1 VIDSVNGFTETG
13 IGTAQALRRVLRV
26 APDLRRGLFVT
37 VLLAGLGTAIALV
50 IPIVI
55 QQLVDTELLRGDSI
69 DLGHVVQGGAGALA
83 AMAAAMLVRRRALV
97 RLAVRS
103 AAGLSDLRVKAFA
116 HIHELSMLH
125 VQSERRGA
133 LVSRVT
139 SDVTAIQDF
148 MDWGGV
154 GMLVGAAQAVL
165 ALIAMM
171 VYRWE
176 LALVVALAAL
186 IYAALLIW
194 FQAILRRAHDRV
206 RRRIGL
212 TLGTMSEAISGLPT
226 IRAYGAEDETLEGVH
241 DALET
246 QFHTEVRTFSLGS
259 VLFSSA
265 ELFAGLI
272 TAGVVGLGVATA
284 LGDGLTAG
292 RMIAFLFLVNLLV
305 EPIQTLVESL
315 SEAQSAAAG
324 VRRILSVLDTPPDI
338 PDPGVSD
345 LTLPTGPIG
354 LELRGVGYAYP
365 GGKDLVIRDLS
376 LSVDPGSR
384 IAVVGKTGSGK
395 STFTKLITRL
405 LDPETGSIEL
415 SGRPLNRIG
424 FTELRNRVAFVPQEG
439 FLFDATIAGN
449 VRYGKPD
456 ATDDEILTAFSDL
469 GLADWAQGLPAGIDT
484 EVGERGSQLSAGE
497 RQLVAMVR
505 AWIAD
510 PDLLVLDEATSAV
523 DPALE
528 VRLRDAMEAAVAGR
542 TSITV
547 AHRLSTA
554 EAADQ
559 VLVFDEGRVV
569 EQGRHA
575 DLIAADGTYADLH
588 RDWAAGTG
596 PAATM

>member
-1 VIDSVNGFTETG
+1 MIDTTKGFIESE

-26 APDLRRGLFVT
+26 APELRRGLWVT
-37 VLLAGLGTAIALV
+37 VALAGIGTAIALI

-55 QQLVDTELLRGDSI
+55 QQLVDTELLGDDSI
-69 DLGHVVQGGAGALA
+69 DLGNVVGGGAVALV
-83 AMAAAMLVRRRALV
+83 AMVVAMLVRRQALV

-116 HIHELSMLH
+116 HIHQLSMLH

-139 SDVTAIQDF
+139 SDVTAIQEF

-165 ALIAMM
+165 AVVAMLL
-171 VYRWE
+171 YRWQ
-176 LALVVALAAL
+176 LALFVAVAAV
-186 IYAALLIW
+186 IYAVLLIW

-206 RRRIGL
+206 RERIGI
-212 TLGTMSEAISGLPT
+212 TLGTMSEAISGLST

-241 DALET
+241 DALEA
-246 QFHTEVRTFSLGS
+246 QFRTEVRTFSLGS
-259 VLFSSA
+259 ALFSSA

-272 TAGVVGLGVATA
+272 TAGVVGLGVATS

-305 EPIQTLVESL
+305 EPIQTLVETL

-324 VRRILSVLDTPPDI
+324 VRRILNVLDTPPDI
-338 PDPGVSD
+338 QDPGEND
-345 LTLPTGPIG
+345 LTLAAGPVDVK
-354 LELRGVGYAYP
+354 LTDVSYVYP
-365 GGKDLVIRDLS
+365 GGEDLVIRDLS
-376 LSVDPGSR
+376 LSVGGGSR

-395 STFTKLITRL
+395 STFTKLVTRL
-405 LDPETGSIEL
+405 IDPTAGWIEL
-415 SGRPLNRIG
+415 SSRPLNRIG
-424 FTELRNRVAFVPQEG
+424 FTELRDRVAFVPQEG
-439 FLFDATIAGN
+439 FLFDATVAGN

-456 ATDDEILTAFSDL
+456 ASDEEIRGAFDDL
-469 GLADWAQGLPAGIDT
+469 GLADWVDSLPAGLNT
-484 EVGERGSQLSAGE
+484 PVGERGSQLSAGE

-554 EAADQ
+554 EAADK
-559 VLVFDEGRVV
+559 VLVFDDGRLV
-569 EQGRHA
+569 EHGSHA
-575 DLIAADGTYADLH
+575 NLLAAAGTYAKLH
-588 RDWAAGTG
+588 EDWAAGTG
-596 PAATM
+596 TTASI

>member
-1 VIDSVNGFTETG
+1 MSEPLLGIVETE
-13 IGTAQALRRVLRV
+13 IGTATALRRVLRV
-26 APDLRRGLFVT
+26 APELRRGLWVT
-37 VLLAGLGTAIALV
+37 VFLAAAGTAIALV

-55 QQLVDTELLRGDSI
+55 QGLIDTQLLEADSI
-69 DLGHVVQGGAGALA
+69 NMGNVVARGALA
-83 AMAAAMLVRRRALV
+83 VAAMVVAMAVRRQALI

-103 AAGLSDLRVKAFA
+103 AAGLSDLRVTAFA
-116 HIHELSMLH
+116 HIHKLSMLH

-139 SDVTAIQDF
+139 SDITAVQEF

-154 GMLVGAAQAVL
+154 GMLVGAAQALL
-165 ALIAMM
+165 AVAAMM

-176 LALVVALAAL
+176 LALFVALVAL
-186 IYAALLIW
+186 IYAGLLIW
-194 FQAILRRAHDRV
+194 FQTILRRAHDRV
-206 RRRIGL
+206 RDRIGI
-212 TLGTMSEAISGLPT
+212 TLGTMSEAISGLAT
-226 IRAYGAEDETLEGVH
+226 IRAYGAEEETLAGVS
-241 DALET
+241 DAVES
-246 QFHTEVRTFSLGS
+246 QFRTEVRTFSLGS
-259 VLFSSA
+259 ALFSSA

-272 TAGVVGLGVATA
+272 TAGVVGLGVATP
-284 LGDGLTAG
+284 LGEGLSAG

-305 EPIQTLVESL
+305 EPIQTLVETL

-324 VRRILSVLDTPPDI
+324 VRRILNVLDTPPDI
-338 PDPGVSD
+338 VDPDESSPA
-345 LTLPTGPIG
+345 TEAGPIG
-354 LELRGVGYAYP
+354 MELTRIAYSYP
-365 GGKDLVIRDLS
+365 GSDELVIRDLS
-376 LSVDPGSR
+376 LSIGPGRR

-395 STFTKLITRL
+395 STFTKLVTRL
-405 LDPETGSIEL
+405 VDPGGGSIEL
-415 SGRPLNRIG
+415 NGRPLDRIG

-439 FLFDATIAGN
+439 FLFDTSIAGN

-456 ATDDEILTAFSDL
+456 ATDNEIQTAFDDL
-469 GLADWAQGLPAGIDT
+469 GLADWVDSLPAGLNT
-484 EVGERGSQLSAGE
+484 PVGERGNQLSAGE

-554 EAADQ
+554 EAADE
-559 VLVFDEGRVV
+559 VLVFDEGRLV
-569 EQGRHA
+569 EKGRHI
-575 DLIAADGTYADLH
+575 DLLAAEGTYAGLH

-596 PAATM
+596 TAAAM

>member
-1 VIDSVNGFTETG
+1 VESE
-13 IGTAQALRRVLRV
+13 IGTATALRRVLRV
-26 APDLRRGLFVT
+26 APELRRGLWVT
-37 VLLAGLGTAIALV
+37 IGLAGIGTAIALI

-55 QQLVDTELLRGDSI
+55 QQLVDTELLRGDAI
-69 DLGHVVQGGAGALA
+69 DLGNVIQGGGVATA
-83 AMAAAMLVRRRALV
+83 AMAAAMLVRRQALV

-103 AAGLSDLRVKAFA
+103 AGGLSDLRVKAFA
-116 HIHELSMLH
+116 HVHDLSMLH

-165 ALIAMM
+165 AVMAMV
-171 VYRWE
+171 VYRWQ
-176 LALVVALAAL
+176 LALLVAVAAL
-186 IYAALLIW
+186 IYAALLVW
-194 FQAILRRAHDRV
+194 FQTILRRAHDRV
-206 RRRIGL
+206 RERIGI
-212 TLGTMSEAISGLPT
+212 TLGTISEAISGLST
-226 IRAYGAEDETLEGVH
+226 IRAYGAEQETLAGVH

-246 QFHTEVRTFSLGS
+246 QFRTEVRTFSLGS
-259 VLFSSA
+259 ALFSSA

-272 TAGVVGLGVATA
+272 TAGVVGLGVASG
-284 LGDGLTAG
+284 LGDGMTAG

-324 VRRILSVLDTPPDI
+324 VRRILNVLDTPPDI
-338 PDPGVSD
+338 SDPDVVDGVLAAGPIEVQLTGVS
-345 LTLPTGPIG
+345 
-354 LELRGVGYAYP
+354 YAYP
-365 GGKDLVIRDLS
+365 EGEGLVIRDLS
-376 LSVDPGSR
+376 LSIAAGGR

-395 STFTKLITRL
+395 STFTKLVARL
-405 LDPETGSIEL
+405 LDPDVGSIEL
-415 SGRPLNRIG
+415 NGRPLNRIG
-424 FTELRNRVAFVPQEG
+424 FTELRDRVAFVPQEG
-439 FLFDATIAGN
+439 FLFDASVGAN

-456 ATDDEILTAFSDL
+456 AADDEVLRAFDDL
-469 GLADWAQGLPAGIDT
+469 GLADWVDSLPTGLATP
-484 EVGERGSQLSAGE
+484 VGERGSQLSAGE
-497 RQLVAMVR
+497 RQLVALVR

-528 VRLRDAMEAAVAGR
+528 VRLRDAMEAAIAGR

-554 EAADQ
+554 EAADE
-559 VLVFDEGRVV
+559 VLVFDDGRLV
-569 EQGRHA
+569 EQGGHA
-575 DLIAADGTYADLH
+575 DLISADATYANLH

-596 PAATM
+596 TTATM